1 MDEGENLELSGVFW
15 KVLSVPYP
23 VHCRKE
29 GGKQKQWDLLCASL
43 AASLCMLMLHQKTLQ
58 DTAENVFPIAQV
70 SAWEPKEGDI
80 GPGLP
85 EPTQGAGE

>member
-1 MDEGENLELSGVFW
+1 MELSGVFW

-29 GGKQKQWDLLCASL
+29 GGKQKQWDPLCASL
-43 AASLCMLMLHQKTLQ
+43 AAPLCMLMLHHKTLQ

-70 SAWEPKEGDI
+70 RAWEPKEGDI

-85 EPTQGAGE
+85 ESTQGAGE